1 MMFEA
6 YTVASVMSESK
17 PILTNDFDS
26 VTVINHPFIL
36 ISNYRESLKKVDNIL
51 ITNNLDRLV
60 KNIVTLKGL

>member
-1 MMFEA
+1 
-6 YTVASVMSESK
+6 MSESK

>member
-1 MMFEA
+1 M
-6 YTVASVMSESK
+6 MSESK

-26 VTVINHPFIL
+26 VTVINYPFIL